1 MHDFFDESF
10 PSTFGFENEVF
21 GGLEVEIGF
30 SAFSLDEDDFH
41 VEDLRVSCD
50 LAVSENVDAVTQ
62 DFEAVVSLAEEF
74 PELDWNLNEFCL
86 LGLEHFLAEW
96 DHFSLVVILLFHSD
110 VVEVQS
116 AWVRTC

>member
-10 PSTFGFENEVF
+10 PSAFGFENEVF

-30 SAFSLDEDDFH
+30 SAFSLDENDFY

-50 LAVSENVDAVTQ
+50 LVVSKNVYAMTQ
-62 DFEAVVSLAEEF
+62 NFEAVVSLVEEL
-74 PELDWNLNEFCL
+74 PELDWNLNEFSL
-86 LGLEHFLAEW
+86 LGLEHFLAER
-96 DHFSLVVILLFHSD
+96 DHFSLVVILLFHGD

-116 AWVRTC
+116 AWMGTC